1 MDLVGG
7 AGGGGSGFVC
17 TATSRPSSGYYVDS
31 KYNLSNA
38 TTYAGSSSFTSTS
51 GGTETGHSGNGY
63 AKITLVSGTATETVQ
78 TTTTVTG
85 IRWNGILRTANF
97 DYGEKY
103 IKETDLKNNVL
114 KHNGI
119 NTVTYIEGTGTQWI
133 DTGIQ
138 PDTNTRFEMEF
149 ALTNIT
155 ETRAIMG
162 ARVAVSQVSMDLFF
176 VNGDLRWDYN
186 KSKTSSS
193 LTYTA
198 GNIIHVE
205 KGIGKIDITSNSKTK
220 TITSSDTISVAKNIY
235 LFNISQGGT
244 AENRFGK
251 FKLYYCKIWQG
262 DTLVRDF
269 VPVIDTEGKACL
281 YDNVSKEYFYNSDSG
296 EFSYQ

>member
-162 ARVAVSQVSMDLFF
+162 ARVAVSQVC
-176 VNGDLRWDYN
+176 
-186 KSKTSSS
+186 SS
-193 LTYTA
+193 
-198 GNIIHVE
+198 
-205 KGIGKIDITSNSKTK
+205 
-220 TITSSDTISVAKNIY
+220 
-235 LFNISQGGT
+235 
-244 AENRFGK
+244 
-251 FKLYYCKIWQG
+251 
-262 DTLVRDF
+262 
-269 VPVIDTEGKACL
+269 
-281 YDNVSKEYFYNSDSG
+281 
-296 EFSYQ
+296 